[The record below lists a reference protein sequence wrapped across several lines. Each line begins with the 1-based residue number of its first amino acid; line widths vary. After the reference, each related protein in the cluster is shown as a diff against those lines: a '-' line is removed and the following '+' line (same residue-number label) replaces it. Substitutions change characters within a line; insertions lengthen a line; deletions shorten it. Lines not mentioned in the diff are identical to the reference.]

1 MNFSKQN
8 ILIIEDDI
16 ETLEIMVELFES
28 TFSNVYTS
36 TNGYEAI
43 EIFKK
48 NLIDVILCDINIPKL
63 NGLDTISKIRELD
76 YSIPIIIIS
85 ACSDT
90 QTLLKA
96 SNCNIQGYILKPIMF
111 DDVQN
116 IKNKIFHHQNYEFMN
131 KNIEI
136 NFSTSLNLQNNQII
150 IEGKIIKLTIKET
163 EFLKL
168 LIKKKGSIVSYEII
182 DQVVWGEEN
191 VMSSTSLRTL
201 VKNIRKKLSCEII
214 ENIPK
219 MGYRIAI

>member
-43 EIFKK
+43 EIFEK

>member
-43 EIFKK
+43 EIFEK

-191 VMSSTSLRTL
+191 IMSSTSLRTL